1 MGSLIEMKASEVIVA
16 LQMTIDAVGD
26 QDVIYDDF
34 YEEYSVDNVVYDSFR
49 KAIVVSEDD

>member
-1 MGSLIEMKASEVIVA
+1 MKASEVIVA
-16 LQMTIDAVGD
+16 MLQIINTVGD
-26 QDVIYDDF
+26 QYVIYDGLN

>member
-1 MGSLIEMKASEVIVA
+1 MKASEVIVA